1 MLLINL
7 LKQFLKS
14 VNTAKSQKYFNK
26 NLIMIEEEE
35 KRFQSNNTCWICEK
49 LIDGEKVRDRC
60 HITGKFRVAAHWS
73 CNINLR
79 LTKKVPVIFHN
90 LRGYDSDLIFYELK
104 KFDVKIDLIPNRLE
118 KYGVFILRKIL
129 VFIDSMQFMKSNLEK
144 LVKNVSD
151 NDLKYLTQEFG
162 FKNVELLKQR
172 DAYPNEYMNNFKKI
186 FWRKITW

>member
-1 MLLINL
+1 M
-7 LKQFLKS
+7 
-14 VNTAKSQKYFNK
+14 NTAQSQKYFNK

-172 DAYPNEYMNNFKKI
+172 DAYPNEYMNSFKKI

>member
-1 MLLINL
+1 M
-7 LKQFLKS
+7 
-14 VNTAKSQKYFNK
+14 
-26 NLIMIEEEE
+26 
-35 KRFQSNNTCWICEK
+35 
-49 LIDGEKVRDRC
+49 
-60 HITGKFRVAAHWS
+60 
-73 CNINLR
+73 
-79 LTKKVPVIFHN
+79 
-90 LRGYDSDLIFYELK
+90 
-104 KFDVKIDLIPNRLE
+104 KIDLIPNRLE